1 MPFGNI
7 NGMKTKLMIDSA
19 GRMVLPKAVRDQFRL
34 RTGSELELE
43 IGQDSITLYPVDCGA
58 HLKIEQGLYVHEG
71 QPADGLLDAVELD
84 RDERARSIWGNMR

>member
-7 NGMKTKLMIDSA
+7 NGMKTKLMIDRA

-43 IGQDSITLYPVDCGA
+43 IGQGSITLYPIDCGA
-58 HLKIEQGLYVHEG
+58 PMKMEQGLYVHEG
-71 QPADGLLDAVELD
+71 HPADGLLDAVELD